1 MGSLLLDCSVSSSAA
16 CPAGSSAATDAKN
29 EQPQGKPCGI
39 DKIFCCLIGVTY
51 SALPKYADY
60 SQCQDTIEFSSK
72 SSLFTAAASRRVL
85 NRIGFA

>member
-1 MGSLLLDCSVSSSAA
+1 MGLHYRQTLFRYSAYIL
-16 CPAGSSAATDAKN
+16 N

-39 DKIFCCLIGVTY
+39 DKIFCCLIDVTY

-60 SQCQDTIEFSSK
+60 SQYKDVAEFSSK
-72 SSLFTAAASRRVL
+72 SILFTAAASRGVL

>member
-1 MGSLLLDCSVSSSAA
+1 MTSGL
-16 CPAGSSAATDAKN
+16 N

-51 SALPKYADY
+51 SALPKHTDCSQYQDVAD
-60 SQCQDTIEFSSK
+60 FSSK
-72 SSLFTAAASRRVL
+72 SILFTTAASSGVL

>member
-1 MGSLLLDCSVSSSAA
+1 MYQ
-16 CPAGSSAATDAKN
+16 N

-39 DKIFCCLIGVTY
+39 DKIFCCLTGVIY

-60 SQCQDTIEFSSK
+60 SQYQDAVEFSSK
-72 SSLFTAAASRRVL
+72 SSLFTATASRRVL